1 MTPIVSEPVVAY
13 GYRRDTVNTQ
23 NVILRNDINTAID
36 GEELLSRLR
45 PRIKSLFK

>member
-1 MTPIVSEPVVAY
+1 MTTKVAIQDMVVA
-13 GYRRDTVNTQ
+13 
-23 NVILRNDINTAID
+23 LRNDINTAID